1 MFHDCKFNIFE
12 IWIVDEMKQKLK
24 SELWEIIRA
33 VL

>member
-1 MFHDCKFNIFE
+1 MFYDCKFNIFG

-24 SELWEIIRA
+24 SELYIRA